1 MEANTSRMVNLNGSN
16 YHVWKGKMEDL
27 LYVKDYYLPVFST
40 EKPENKT
47 DAEWTILHRQVC
59 GYIRQWVDDNV
70 LNHICEETHARTL
83 WNKLEQLY
91 ARKTGNNKLFLI
103 KQMMRLKYTDGSPVT
118 DHLNVFQ
125 GIINQLAG
133 MGIKFEDEIQ
143 GLWLLGTLPDTWET
157 FRTSLSNSAP
167 DGVITMELAKGSIL
181 NEEMRRKSQGSS
193 SHSDVLVTER
203 QGRSKSRG
211 PSNRGNHRS
220 SSSKGKFA
228 DVECYHCHKKGHTM
242 KFCRQLKKEN
252 KKKNYNNQ
260 KNKHK
265 KDDDGDDST
274 EVNTT
279 TDEFFVCSDYDMVNL
294 AHDDSSWILDS
305 GATCHVATRKEYFSS
320 YTPGDFGVV
329 RMGNTGLSRI
339 AGIGDICLKF
349 DTGMELV
356 LHNVKHVPD
365 MRLNIISTGLL
376 DEDGYHNS
384 SGNGLWKVTLGSL
397 IVARGKRESK
407 LYMTHPKISKS
418 IVNAIDNDD
427 MTELWHKRLGHM
439 SEKGM
444 SILSK
449 KNVLSGVHDIN
460 LKKCSHCLAGKQT
473 RRAFKSRPSFRT
485 ENILD
490 LVHSDVCGPMKTKTL
505 GGCSYFVT
513 FIDDHSRKVWVYTL
527 KTKDQVLDVFKQFHA
542 LVERQTGK
550 KLKCIRS
557 DNGGEYIGPFD
568 AYCRE
573 HGIQH
578 QKTPPKTP
586 QLNGLA
592 ERMNRTLVERVRCLL
607 SHAGLPASFWGEA
620 LNTAVHVINLTPC
633 VPLRFDV
640 PDRVWSGKDVSYHHL
655 RVFGCKASVHIPK
668 DERSKLDV
676 KNKPCVFLGYGQDEL
691 GYRLYDPV
699 QKKLVRSRDVEFDE
713 DQTLKDVEK
722 TEKETIPQHND
733 DPIDLDPVP
742 PKHFDAQFG
751 DDIQNDEEQNDE
763 EHGADDVDAQEQPNL
778 DEDVHPEL
786 PVPMPPFV
794 PLRRSTRDHHPSTR
808 YSANEYVLLT
818 DGGEP
823 ECYAEAM
830 EDEHKKEWFDAM
842 QDEMKSLYEN
852 NTFELTKLPKG
863 KRALKNKWVYK
874 LKTEEYTPRPRYKA
888 RLVVKGFSQKKG
900 IDFDEIFSPVVK
912 MGSIRV
918 VLGLAASL
926 DLEVEQM
933 DVKTVFLHGDLDK
946 QSIWNNLKGFRFG
959 DDDFI
964 ILLLYVDDMLIV
976 GKNIG
981 RIAQLKQDLSKS
993 FAMKDLGPA
1002 KQILGIRIFRDR
1014 GAKKLHISQEQYIE
1028 KNMKDGLAFPYASA
1042 VGSLMYVMVCT
1053 RPDLA
1058 HAVGVVSRFLS
1069 NPGGAVSWQSRLQK
1083 CVALSTTE
1091 AEYVAAT
1098 EACKE
1103 LLWLKRFL
1111 QELGFK
1117 QQRYA
1122 VLCDNQIRD
1131 AIEDGM
1137 FELNKVH
1144 TDDNASD
1151 MLTKAVA
1158 REKLKISAVFRRSP
1172 EFTPSDR
1179 HDFWTEASLHIKEDF
1194 DRSDL
1199 DFEVAATGGLA
1210 FSVKYRL
1217 KRNSILDDCEK
1228 IRVPITWNS
1237 LSSKTCLIKLR
1248 VAFHAINAR
1257 RLPLA
1262 LLVYTL
1268 VRPPMTTS
1276 VVNNSVFRV
1285 EDKLDYLEKPIPH
1298 VPVPS
1303 KDGQQVALEAR
1314 ATHAAWELKT
1324 LFAQQAEQE
1333 LLQTVRDF
1341 HSCKQA
1347 GKVQKVNNKYK
1358 KPQFQLAAW
1367 GQNQGKGKNKL
1378 AYALKPKIPPPPK
1391 REDPAK
1397 DSICHQFGDTRH
1409 WKRKCPQ
1416 YLDGLLK
1423 NKKLSQGASG
1433 SGIFTIELYTFP
1445 NKSWVY
1451 DTGCGTHICNTTH
1464 GLRGTRKLNPG
1475 ALSLYVGNGQRAAV
1489 EEIGSFHLFSRL
1501 YDDGYV
1507 NRFVDNTIQVS
1518 RNNMV
1523 YCSAILK
1530 DGIFEIDLSNPNTN
1544 DSFMIPK
1551 KTMGY
1556 SFYYPPENKVIVAQN
1571 VEFLEN
1577 SLYNQEA
1584 SGSLEDLEI
1593 IQEEDSIFYTHLLTS

>member
-1 MEANTSRMVNLNGSN
+1 
-16 YHVWKGKMEDL
+16 MEDL

-40 EKPENKT
+40 EKPKNKT

-59 GYIRQWVDDNV
+59 GYIRQWVDDYV
-70 LNHICEETHARTL
+70 LNHIC
-83 WNKLEQLY
+83 
-91 ARKTGNNKLFLI
+91 
-103 KQMMRLKYTDGSPVT
+103 
-118 DHLNVFQ
+118 
-125 GIINQLAG
+125 

-211 PSNRGNHRS
+211 LSNRGNHRS
-220 SSSKGKFA
+220 SSSKGKYA
-228 DVECYHCHKKGHTM
+228 D
-242 KFCRQLKKEN
+242 
-252 KKKNYNNQ
+252 

-339 AGIGDICLKF
+339 AGIRDICLKF

-365 MRLNIISTGLL
+365 IKLNIISTGLL
-376 DEDGYHNS
+376 DEDGYHNC

-397 IVARGKRESK
+397 IVAKGKRESK

-460 LKKCSHCLAGKQT
+460 LKKCSHCLARKQT
-473 RRAFKSRPSFRT
+473 RRAFKSHPSFRT

-513 FIDDHSRKVWVYTL
+513 FIDDHSKGKVLVYTL

-542 LVERQTGK
+542 LVERRTWK
-550 KLKCIRS
+550 KTLT
-557 DNGGEYIGPFD
+557 
-568 AYCRE
+568 
-573 HGIQH
+573 H

-607 SHAGLPASFWGEA
+607 SHAGLPASFWGFGA
-620 LNTAVHVINLTPC
+620 AKN
-633 VPLRFDV
+633 
-640 PDRVWSGKDVSYHHL
+640 VSYHHL

-676 KNKPCVFLGYGQDEL
+676 KNKPCVFLGY
-691 GYRLYDPV
+691 
-699 QKKLVRSRDVEFDE
+699 
-713 DQTLKDVEK
+713 
-722 TEKETIPQHND
+722 
-733 DPIDLDPVP
+733 
-742 PKHFDAQFG
+742 
-751 DDIQNDEEQNDE
+751 

-778 DEDVHPEL
+778 DEDIEIPQHNEDPIDLDLQPNLDEDIDPKL

-794 PLRRSTRDHHPSTR
+794 PLRRSTRDHHPSTH

-818 DGGEP
+818 NGGEP
-823 ECYAEAM
+823 ECYAEAL

-863 KRALKNKWVYK
+863 KRALKNKW
-874 LKTEEYTPRPRYKA
+874 
-888 RLVVKGFSQKKG
+888 
-900 IDFDEIFSPVVK
+900 
-912 MGSIRV
+912 
-918 VLGLAASL
+918 AASL

-933 DVKTVFLHGDLDK
+933 DVKTTFLHGDLDK
-946 QSIWNNLKGFRFG
+946 EIYMEQPEGFQVKGKEDYRFG

-964 ILLLYVDDMLIV
+964 ILLLYVDDMMIV

-981 RIAQLKQDLSKS
+981 RITQLKQDLSKS
-993 FAMKDLGPA
+993 FAMKDCGTA
-1002 KQILGIRIFRDR
+1002 KQILGIRIFHDR

-1028 KNMKDGLAFPYASA
+1028 KVLRRFNMDKAKVIEFHMYAI
-1042 VGSLMYVMVCT
+1042 VCIRT
-1053 RPDLA
+1053 NLA

-1069 NPGGAVSWQSRLQK
+1069 NPGITFGNGKPMLVGYTNLDLAGNKDNMKSTSGYLMTFVGGAISWQSRLQK
-1083 CVALSTTE
+1083 CVSLSTTE
-1091 AEYVAAT
+1091 DEYVAAT

-1103 LLWLKRFL
+1103 LLWLKRT
-1111 QELGFK
+1111 K
-1117 QQRYA
+1117 HIDIRYHW
-1122 VLCDNQIRD
+1122 IRD

-1158 REKLKISAVFRRSP
+1158 REKLKICCSFAGM
-1172 EFTPSDR
+1172 
-1179 HDFWTEASLHIKEDF
+1179 A
-1194 DRSDL
+1194 
-1199 DFEVAATGGLA
+1199 
-1210 FSVKYRL
+1210 
-1217 KRNSILDDCEK
+1217 NS
-1228 IRVPITWNS
+1228 
-1237 LSSKTCLIKLR
+1237 SS
-1248 VAFHAINAR
+1248 
-1257 RLPLA
+1257 
-1262 LLVYTL
+1262 
-1268 VRPPMTTS
+1268 
-1276 VVNNSVFRV
+1276 
-1285 EDKLDYLEKPIPH
+1285 
-1298 VPVPS
+1298 
-1303 KDGQQVALEAR
+1303 
-1314 ATHAAWELKT
+1314 
-1324 LFAQQAEQE
+1324 
-1333 LLQTVRDF
+1333 
-1341 HSCKQA
+1341 
-1347 GKVQKVNNKYK
+1347 
-1358 KPQFQLAAW
+1358 
-1367 GQNQGKGKNKL
+1367 
-1378 AYALKPKIPPPPK
+1378 
-1391 REDPAK
+1391 
-1397 DSICHQFGDTRH
+1397 
-1409 WKRKCPQ
+1409 
-1416 YLDGLLK
+1416 
-1423 NKKLSQGASG
+1423 
-1433 SGIFTIELYTFP
+1433 
-1445 NKSWVY
+1445 
-1451 DTGCGTHICNTTH
+1451 
-1464 GLRGTRKLNPG
+1464 
-1475 ALSLYVGNGQRAAV
+1475 
-1489 EEIGSFHLFSRL
+1489 
-1501 YDDGYV
+1501 
-1507 NRFVDNTIQVS
+1507 
-1518 RNNMV
+1518 
-1523 YCSAILK
+1523 
-1530 DGIFEIDLSNPNTN
+1530 
-1544 DSFMIPK
+1544 
-1551 KTMGY
+1551 
-1556 SFYYPPENKVIVAQN
+1556 
-1571 VEFLEN
+1571 
-1577 SLYNQEA
+1577 
-1584 SGSLEDLEI
+1584 
-1593 IQEEDSIFYTHLLTS
+1593 